1 MKCKPLK
8 APLLLLFVCVVQTL
22 VFSQDANRQFDLR
35 PDPIQEY
42 RNQNPPNFRNN
53 ETVSTSPELIDNDI
67 GIQRP
72 VETKK
77 VGFGYHLGFE
87 TKIYHT
93 NNPASVEGGV
103 FKTSAGVWENAWRN
117 NFLLGAYDLGGASF
131 SPLITLNYSKF
142 THFGD
147 SLFSTFDFDS
157 LNLNFVGIFQFSNGW
172 SLRPSL
178 GFTADL
184 NPRKSLERQYSQ
196 LNPSL
201 TLGKYFQM
209 NHQIQTF
216 LSGQLHIT
224 LLILRTLCLGNPMI
238 T

>member
-35 PDPIQEY
+35 PDPIQRR

-87 TKIYHT
+87 NQDLSHKQPCLRRGWGIQ
-93 NNPASVEGGV
+93 NFGWGV
-103 FKTSAGVWENAWRN
+103 GKRFRQQFFAW
-117 NFLLGAYDLGGASF
+117 
-131 SPLITLNYSKF
+131 
-142 THFGD
+142 
-147 SLFSTFDFDS
+147 
-157 LNLNFVGIFQFSNGW
+157 
-172 SLRPSL
+172 
-178 GFTADL
+178 
-184 NPRKSLERQYSQ
+184 
-196 LNPSL
+196 
-201 TLGKYFQM
+201 
-209 NHQIQTF
+209 
-216 LSGQLHIT
+216 
-224 LLILRTLCLGNPMI
+224 CL
-238 T
+238 